1 MRAWRT
7 RRILL
12 ALTLI
17 LLLLLACGGMAW
29 RGRTEGPT
37 EYYEIQLQAS
47 RRLER
52 CFAAVKGYKAE
63 VGIPM
68 SGEDLHQTG
77 MKAARRTSC
86 CFFIRIFASRR
97 PDWYENRENA
107 EIIPIRSVRP
117 WK

>member
-47 RRLER
+47 RQLER

-63 VGIPM
+63 LGIPM

-77 MKAARRTSC
+77 MIGQS
-86 CFFIRIFASRR
+86 
-97 PDWYENRENA
+97 
-107 EIIPIRSVRP
+107 
-117 WK
+117 

>member
-47 RRLER
+47 RQLER

-63 VGIPM
+63 LGIPM

-77 MKAARRTSC
+77 MKAARRVLLLFYPHFC
-86 CFFIRIFASRR
+86 IQK
-97 PDWYENRENA
+97 
-107 EIIPIRSVRP
+107 V
-117 WK
+117 KLV